1 VAQNAVVAAAG
12 RLTDWISIGVLAS
25 SVARDA
31 VDEAVAACGKQ
42 AKRSDGKLP
51 PHVMVYFAM
60 AMALFA
66 DEDYEEVLA
75 RLAETLTGWGCWDTR
90 WQMPGSG
97 GITQARQRL
106 GCEPLERL
114 FGEVA
119 RPVCEVLTRGAWLA
133 GRRLVSI
140 DGLEWD
146 APDSKANAAYF
157 GYAGGTANP
166 SAFPKVRVL
175 TLVESGSH
183 AVFGARIGPTS
194 GKSSGEQSMARAL
207 YPLLEPD
214 MLLLADRNFYSFTD
228 WCAAADTGADLLWRL
243 GEGIDLPLVRML
255 GDGSYLSLVFPARI
269 RRPER
274 DRILAAARA
283 GRDIDEDKARLVR
296 VVEYQI
302 PDRGNDA
309 ERELICLLTTILDP
323 TDAPAE
329 ILAQG
334 YHDRWG
340 HETGNDQ
347 LKTHLRGPGRVLR
360 SHSPDMVRQEIHG
373 YLLTHYA
380 ISALI
385 TRAATEADID
395 PDRVKFLRTVRIV
408 RRRIDDPAAFPPDRL
423 DALLAKIRREISTQR
438 HLNPARPDRCYPRV
452 VKRARHN
459 SYRVKQP
466 TDVGVRHPGP
476 PTIDLVNLRLIA

>member
-1 VAQNAVVAAAG
+1 MAQNAGVAAAG

-25 SVARDA
+25 SVPRDA
-31 VDEAVAACGKQ
+31 VDEAVAVCGKQ

-66 DEDYEEVLA
+66 NDDYEEVLA
-75 RLAETLTGWGCWDTR
+75 RLAEPLMRWGCWDDD

-106 GCEPLERL
+106 GFEPLEHL

-119 RPVCEVLTRGAWLA
+119 RPVCESLTRGAWLA

-146 APDSKANAAYF
+146 APDSKPNAAYF
-157 GYAGGTANP
+157 GYAGGATNP

-183 AVFGARIGPTS
+183 AVFGARMGPTS
-194 GKSSGEQSMARAL
+194 GKSSGEQSLARAL

-228 WCAAADTGADLLWRL
+228 WCAAAEGGADLLWRL

-255 GDGSYLSLVFPARI
+255 GDGSYLSVVFPARI

-274 DRILAAARA
+274 ERILAAARA
-283 GRDIDEDKARLVR
+283 GHDIDEGKARIVR

-309 ERELICLLTTILDP
+309 ERELVCLLTTILDP
-323 TDAPAE
+323 TDAPAQ

-360 SHSPDMVRQEIHG
+360 SHSPDMVRQEIYG

-385 TRAATEADID
+385 TQAATEADID

-408 RRRIDDPAAFPPDRL
+408 RRRINDPAAFSP
-423 DALLAKIRREISTQR
+423 
-438 HLNPARPDRCYPRV
+438 
-452 VKRARHN
+452 
-459 SYRVKQP
+459 
-466 TDVGVRHPGP
+466 
-476 PTIDLVNLRLIA
+476 

>member
-1 VAQNAVVAAAG
+1 M
-12 RLTDWISIGVLAS
+12 TDWISIGVLAS
-25 SVARDA
+25 SVPRDA
-31 VDEAVAACGKQ
+31 VDEAIAACGKQ

-66 DEDYEEVLA
+66 DDDYEEVLA
-75 RLAETLTGWGCWDTR
+75 RLSETLAGWGCWDTG

-106 GCEPLERL
+106 GPQPLEQL

-119 RPVCEVLTRGAWLA
+119 QPVCESLTRGAWLA

-140 DGLEWD
+140 DGFEWD
-146 APDSKANAAYF
+146 VPDSEANAAYF

-183 AVFGARIGPTS
+183 AAFGARIGPTS
-194 GKSSGEQSMARAL
+194 GKSSGEQSLAREL

-228 WCAAADTGADLLWRL
+228 WCAATEGGADLLWRL
-243 GEGIDLPLVRML
+243 AEGVTLPLVVML
-255 GDGSYLSLVFPARI
+255 DDGSYTSVVFAAHV

-274 DRILAAARA
+274 DRILADVRA
-283 GRDIDEDKARLVR
+283 GRPIDQRKARLVR
-296 VVEYQI
+296 VIEYQI
-302 PDRGNDA
+302 PDRGQDTD
-309 ERELICLLTTILDP
+309 RELICLLTTILDP
-323 TDAPAE
+323 KDAPAQV
-329 ILAQG
+329 LAQG
-334 YHDRWG
+334 YHDRWE

-347 LKTHLRGPGRVLR
+347 IKTHLRGPGRVLR
-360 SHSPDMVRQEIHG
+360 SHSPDMVRQEIYG

-395 PDRVKFLRTVRIV
+395 PDRVRFLRTVRIV
-408 RRRIDDPAAFPPDRL
+408 RRRIDDPAAFSP
-423 DALLAKIRREISTQR
+423 
-438 HLNPARPDRCYPRV
+438 
-452 VKRARHN
+452 
-459 SYRVKQP
+459 
-466 TDVGVRHPGP
+466 
-476 PTIDLVNLRLIA
+476 

>member
-1 VAQNAVVAAAG
+1 M
-12 RLTDWISIGVLAS
+12 GVLAS
-25 SVARDA
+25 SVPRDA
-31 VDEAVAACGKQ
+31 VDEAVTVCGKQ

-66 DEDYEEVLA
+66 DDDYEEVLT
-75 RLAETLTGWGCWDTR
+75 RLCETLAGWGCWDADWR
-90 WQMPGSG
+90 MPGSG

-106 GCEPLERL
+106 GFEPLERL

-119 RPVCEVLTRGAWLA
+119 RPVCESLTRGAWLA

-146 APDSKANAAYF
+146 APDSEANAAYF

-166 SAFPKVRVL
+166 SAFPKARLL
-175 TLVESGSH
+175 TLVECGSH
-183 AVFGARIGPTS
+183 APLGARIGPTS
-194 GKSSGEQSMARAL
+194 GKSSGEQSLAREL

-243 GEGIDLPLVRML
+243 AEGVNLPLVAML
-255 GDGSYLSLVFPARI
+255 GDGSYTSVVFPARV

-274 DRILAAARA
+274 DRILADVHA
-283 GRDIDEDKARLVR
+283 GRPVDGGKARLVR

-302 PDRGNDA
+302 PDRGRDV

-323 TDAPAE
+323 TEAPALV
-329 ILAQG
+329 LAQG
-334 YHDRWG
+334 YHDRWE

-360 SHSPDMVRQEIHG
+360 SHSPDMVRQEIYG

-395 PDRVKFLRTVRIV
+395 PDRIKFLRTVRIV
-408 RRRIDDPAAFPPDRL
+408 RRRIDDPAAFSP
-423 DALLAKIRREISTQR
+423 
-438 HLNPARPDRCYPRV
+438 
-452 VKRARHN
+452 
-459 SYRVKQP
+459 
-466 TDVGVRHPGP
+466 
-476 PTIDLVNLRLIA
+476 

>member
-1 VAQNAVVAAAG
+1 VAQNAVVAAGG

-25 SVARDA
+25 SVPRDA

-42 AKRSDGKLP
+42 ARRSDGKLP

-75 RLAETLTGWGCWDTR
+75 RLAEPLMRWGCWDAD

-106 GCEPLERL
+106 GPQPLERL

-119 RPVCEVLTRGAWLA
+119 RPVCEVLTRGGWLA

-146 APDSKANAAYF
+146 APDSKANAGYF
-157 GYAGGTANP
+157 GYAGGTVNP

-194 GKSSGEQSMARAL
+194 GKSSGEQSMARNL

-228 WCAAADTGADLLWRL
+228 WCAAAEGGADLLWRL
-243 GEGIDLPLVRML
+243 GEGVTLPLVRML
-255 GDGSYLSLVFPARI
+255 GDGSYLSVVFAANV

-274 DRILAAARA
+274 DRILAAARV
-283 GRDIDEDKARLVR
+283 GRDVEEDKARLVR

-302 PDRGNDA
+302 PDRGTDA
-309 ERELICLLTTILDP
+309 ERELICLLSTILDP
-323 TDAPAE
+323 KDAPALV
-329 ILAQG
+329 LAQG

-360 SHSPDMVRQEIHG
+360 SHSPDMVRQEIYG

-408 RRRIDDPAAFPPDRL
+408 RRRIDDPAAFSP
-423 DALLAKIRREISTQR
+423 
-438 HLNPARPDRCYPRV
+438 
-452 VKRARHN
+452 
-459 SYRVKQP
+459 
-466 TDVGVRHPGP
+466 
-476 PTIDLVNLRLIA
+476 